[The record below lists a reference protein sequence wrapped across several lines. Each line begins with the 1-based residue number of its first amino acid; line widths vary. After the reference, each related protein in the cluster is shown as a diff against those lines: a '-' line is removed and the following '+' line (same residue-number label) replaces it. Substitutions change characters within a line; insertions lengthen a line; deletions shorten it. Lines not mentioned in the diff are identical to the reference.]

1 MHSSYVIT
9 AAHCVDPTANGTQ
22 PDVLVAGDPTSS
34 VELDSRTEQKLF
46 VEQIWTHPKWYFNEK
61 VCFVTFIQFR
71 LMIGCSTLCSRNFQ
85 NVKLS
90 SKIQELFVTQFCIK
104 SILAKIEY
112 QKLPFLQFQRLSTLN
127 FGIFGT

>member
-61 VCFVTFIQFR
+61 VCFISYIRSR
-71 LMIGCSTLCSRNFQ
+71 LMIGCCLRCLNY
-85 NVKLS
+85 
-90 SKIQELFVTQFCIK
+90 FV
-104 SILAKIEY
+104 
-112 QKLPFLQFQRLSTLN
+112 
-127 FGIFGT
+127 GIR